1 MYNGINIV
9 YIWSLRIRTLMTS
22 IFRRLIFTICVFF
35 TLSSNSQE
43 GLPIYTDYL
52 TENYYLLHP
61 SMAGVNLQGIKLRMT
76 SRKHWLDQINA
87 PNLQTFSIDS
97 RLTDRSGVGMILF
110 KDENGYNS
118 QTGLTLTYAH
128 HINFND
134 DRSRMNEPNLFNYGS
149 INQLS
154 FGLSIGGVQNSL
166 DQTTFD
172 NYGIGGRLDPLIS
185 TINQS
190 SGYFNMD
197 IGASYVNFN
206 YFAHLTLKNVLF
218 SPSNIYGDEV
228 YDFSKNYTSFIK
240 YVASF
245 GYLFFTESPFS
256 FEPSVLFHGSK
267 LTSEKALDLN
277 LKSYYNLDYGYVWL
291 GLSYRQSFDGANYLD
306 GEKLTKQTY
315 QLITPFFGASYK
327 DFVFS
332 YNYSYQQGNILLG
345 DGGFHQLTLGYNI
358 SLFN

>member
-1 MYNGINIV
+1 MNTYCRN
-9 YIWSLRIRTLMTS
+9 
-22 IFRRLIFTICVFF
+22 LILLLSVILSTTIK
-35 TLSSNSQE
+35 SQE

-61 SMAGVNLQGIKLRMT
+61 SMAGVNLEGIKLRMT

-87 PNLQTFSIDS
+87 PNLQTFSADA
-97 RLTDRSGVGMILF
+97 RLNDRTGVGMIIF

-118 QTGLTLTYAH
+118 QTGVSLTYAH

-134 DRSRMNEPNLFNYGS
+134 NRARMNQPNLFNYGS

-166 DQTTFD
+166 DQTLFD
-172 NYGIGGRLDPLIS
+172 QYDIFGQQDPLIS
-185 TINQS
+185 NINQS

-197 IGASYVNFN
+197 VGISYVNFN

-218 SPSNIYGDEV
+218 SPSNIYGDQV

-256 FEPSVLFHGSK
+256 FEPSF
-267 LTSEKALDLN
+267 
-277 LKSYYNLDYGYVWL
+277 
-291 GLSYRQSFDGANYLD
+291 
-306 GEKLTKQTY
+306 
-315 QLITPFFGASYK
+315 LISWFK
-327 DFVFS
+327 I
-332 YNYSYQQGNILLG
+332 NK
-345 DGGFHQLTLGYNI
+345 
-358 SLFN
+358 

>member
-1 MYNGINIV
+1 MKV
-9 YIWSLRIRTLMTS
+9 YCKHL
-22 IFRRLIFTICVFF
+22 FF
-35 TLSSNSQE
+35 LFSFLFSSSTQSQE

-61 SMAGVNLQGIKLRMT
+61 SMAGVNLEGIKLRMS
-76 SRKHWLDQINA
+76 SRKNWLDQPDA
-87 PNLQTFSIDS
+87 PNLQTFSADA
-97 RLTDRSGVGMILF
+97 RLNDRSGVGLILF

-118 QTGLTLTYAH
+118 QTGLSLTYAH
-128 HINFND
+128 HINFNE

-154 FGLSIGGVQNSL
+154 FGISLGGVQNSL
-166 DQTTFD
+166 NSSTFQ
-172 NYGIGGRLDPLIS
+172 NVIGNQDPLIS
-185 TINQS
+185 AINQS

-197 IGASYVNFN
+197 VGASYVNFN

-218 SPSNIYGDEV
+218 SPSNIYGDQT

-245 GYLFFTESPFS
+245 GYLFFTETPFS

-267 LTSEKALDLN
+267 LTSEKAIDLN
-277 LKSYYNLDYGYVWL
+277 LKSYYNLDYGYMWL
-291 GLSYRQSFDGANYLD
+291 GLSYRQSFDSAQYLD
-306 GEKLTKQTY
+306 GQKISKQSY
-315 QLITPFFGASYK
+315 QLVTPIFGVSHK

-332 YNYSYQQGNILLG
+332 YNYSYQKGNIILG
-345 DGGFHQLTLGYNI
+345 TGGFHQVTLGYNI
-358 SLFN
+358 NLFN

>member
-1 MYNGINIV
+1 
-9 YIWSLRIRTLMTS
+9 
-22 IFRRLIFTICVFF
+22 
-35 TLSSNSQE
+35 
-43 GLPIYTDYL
+43 
-52 TENYYLLHP
+52 
-61 SMAGVNLQGIKLRMT
+61 MAGVNLEGIKIRMT
-76 SRKHWLDQINA
+76 SRKHWLDQPNA

-97 RLTDRSGVGMILF
+97 RLNNRNGVGMILF
-110 KDENGYNS
+110 KDENGYHA
-118 QTGLTLTYAH
+118 QTGLSLTYAH
-128 HINFND
+128 HINFNE

-166 DQTTFD
+166 DQTSFAPFEGEVD
-172 NYGIGGRLDPLIS
+172 NLI
-185 TINQS
+185 TQVMES

-197 IGASYVNFN
+197 IGVSYVNFN

-245 GYLFFTESPFS
+245 GYLFFTETPFS

-267 LTSEKALDLN
+267 LTSEKAIDLN
-277 LKSYYNLDYGYVWL
+277 LKSYYNLDYGYLWL
-291 GLSYRQSFDGANYLD
+291 GLSYRQSFDGAQYLD
-306 GEKLTKQTY
+306 GEKIGKQTY
-315 QLITPFFGASYK
+315 QLVTPIFGASYK

-332 YNYSYQQGNILLG
+332 YNYSYQRGNIVLG
-345 DGGFHQLTLGYNI
+345 NGGFHQLTLGYNI
-358 SLFN
+358 NLFN

>member
-1 MYNGINIV
+1 MI
-9 YIWSLRIRTLMTS
+9 S
-22 IFRRLIFTICVFF
+22 IFRRLSFTFFVFF
-35 TLSSNSQE
+35 TLSSTSQE

-61 SMAGVNLQGIKLRMT
+61 SMAGVNLEGIKIRMT
-76 SRKHWLDQINA
+76 SRKHWLDQPNA

-97 RLTDRSGVGMILF
+97 RLNNRNGVGMILF
-110 KDENGYNS
+110 KDENGYHA
-118 QTGLTLTYAH
+118 QTGLSLTYAH
-128 HINFND
+128 HINFNE

-166 DQTTFD
+166 DQTSFAPFVGEVD
-172 NYGIGGRLDPLIS
+172 NLI
-185 TINQS
+185 TQVMES

-197 IGASYVNFN
+197 IGVSYVNFN

-218 SPSNIYGDEV
+218 SPSNIYGDQV

-267 LTSEKALDLN
+267 LTSEKAIDLN
-277 LKSYYNLDYGYVWL
+277 VKSYYNLDYGYMWL
-291 GLSYRQSFDGANYLD
+291 GLSYRQSFDGAQYLD
-306 GEKLTKQTY
+306 GEKIGKQTY
-315 QLITPFFGASYK
+315 QLVTPIFGVSYK

-332 YNYSYQQGNILLG
+332 YNYSYQRGNIVLG
-345 DGGFHQLTLGYNI
+345 NGGFHQLTLGYNI
-358 SLFN
+358 DLFN

>member
-1 MYNGINIV
+1 MK
-9 YIWSLRIRTLMTS
+9 S
-22 IFRRLIFTICVFF
+22 IFRKLFF
-35 TLSSNSQE
+35 FLSLFFALSSSSQE

-61 SMAGVNLQGIKLRMT
+61 SMAGVNLEGIKIRMT
-76 SRKHWLDQINA
+76 SRKHWLDQPNA

-97 RLTDRSGVGMILF
+97 RLNNRNGVGMILF
-110 KDENGYNS
+110 KDENGYHA
-118 QTGLTLTYAH
+118 QTGLSLTYAH
-128 HINFND
+128 HINFNE

-166 DQTTFD
+166 DQTSFAPFVGEVD
-172 NYGIGGRLDPLIS
+172 NLI
-185 TINQS
+185 TQVMES

-197 IGASYVNFN
+197 IGVSYVNFN

-218 SPSNIYGDEV
+218 SPSNIYGDQV

-267 LTSEKALDLN
+267 LTSEKAIDLN
-277 LKSYYNLDYGYVWL
+277 VKSYYNLDYGYMWL
-291 GLSYRQSFDGANYLD
+291 GLSYRQSFDGAQYLD
-306 GEKLTKQTY
+306 GEKIGKQTY
-315 QLITPFFGASYK
+315 QLVTPIFGVSYK

-332 YNYSYQQGNILLG
+332 YNYSYQRGNIVLG
-345 DGGFHQLTLGYNI
+345 NGGFHQLTLGYNI
-358 SLFN
+358 NLFN

>member
-1 MYNGINIV
+1 MK
-9 YIWSLRIRTLMTS
+9 S
-22 IFRRLIFTICVFF
+22 IFRRLFFFLSLFF
-35 TLSSNSQE
+35 TLLSSSQE

-61 SMAGVNLQGIKLRMT
+61 SMAGVNLEGIKIRMT
-76 SRKHWLDQINA
+76 SRKHWLDQPNA

-97 RLTDRSGVGMILF
+97 RLNNRNGVGMILF
-110 KDENGYNS
+110 KDENGYHA
-118 QTGLTLTYAH
+118 QTGLSLTYAH
-128 HINFND
+128 HINFNE

-166 DQTTFD
+166 DQTSFAPFVGEVD
-172 NYGIGGRLDPLIS
+172 NLI
-185 TINQS
+185 TQVMES

-197 IGASYVNFN
+197 IGVSYVNFN

-218 SPSNIYGDEV
+218 SPSNIYGDQV

-267 LTSEKALDLN
+267 LTSEKAIDLN
-277 LKSYYNLDYGYVWL
+277 VKSYYNLDYGYMWL
-291 GLSYRQSFDGANYLD
+291 GLSYRQSFDGAQYLD
-306 GEKLTKQTY
+306 GEKIGKQTY
-315 QLITPFFGASYK
+315 QLVTPIFGVSYK

-332 YNYSYQQGNILLG
+332 YNYSYQRGNIVLG
-345 DGGFHQLTLGYNI
+345 NGGFHQLTLGYNI
-358 SLFN
+358 NLFN

>member
-1 MYNGINIV
+1 MI
-9 YIWSLRIRTLMTS
+9 S
-22 IFRRLIFTICVFF
+22 IFRRLSFTFFVFF
-35 TLSSNSQE
+35 TLSSTSQE

-61 SMAGVNLQGIKLRMT
+61 SMAGVNLEGIKIRMT
-76 SRKHWLDQINA
+76 SRKHWLDQPNA

-97 RLTDRSGVGMILF
+97 RLNNRNGVGMILF
-110 KDENGYNS
+110 KDENGYHA
-118 QTGLTLTYAH
+118 QTGLSLTYAH
-128 HINFND
+128 HINFNE

-166 DQTTFD
+166 DQTSFAPFVGEVD
-172 NYGIGGRLDPLIS
+172 NLI
-185 TINQS
+185 TRVMES

-197 IGASYVNFN
+197 VGVSYVNFN

-256 FEPSVLFHGSK
+256 FEPSILFHGSK
-267 LTSEKALDLN
+267 LTSEKAIDLN
-277 LKSYYNLDYGYVWL
+277 LKSYYNLDYGYLWL
-291 GLSYRQSFDGANYLD
+291 GLSYRQSFDGAQYLD
-306 GEKLTKQTY
+306 GEKIGKQTY
-315 QLITPFFGASYK
+315 QLVTPIFGVSYK

-332 YNYSYQQGNILLG
+332 YNYSYQRGNIVLG
-345 DGGFHQLTLGYNI
+345 NGGFHQLTLGYNI
-358 SLFN
+358 DLFN

>member
-1 MYNGINIV
+1 MK
-9 YIWSLRIRTLMTS
+9 S
-22 IFRRLIFTICVFF
+22 IFRRLFFTISLFF
-35 TLSSNSQE
+35 SLSSIAQE

-61 SMAGVNLQGIKLRMT
+61 SMAGVNLEGIKIRMT
-76 SRKHWLDQINA
+76 SRKHWLDQPNA

-97 RLTDRSGVGMILF
+97 RLNNRNGVGMILF
-110 KDENGYNS
+110 KDENGYHA
-118 QTGLTLTYAH
+118 QTGLSLTYAH
-128 HINFND
+128 HINFNE

-166 DQTTFD
+166 DQTSFAPFVGEVD
-172 NYGIGGRLDPLIS
+172 NLI
-185 TINQS
+185 TQVMES

-197 IGASYVNFN
+197 IGVSYVNFN

-256 FEPSVLFHGSK
+256 FEPSILFHGSK
-267 LTSEKALDLN
+267 LTSEKAIDLN
-277 LKSYYNLDYGYVWL
+277 LKSYYNLDYGYLWL
-291 GLSYRQSFDGANYLD
+291 GLSYRQSFDGAQYLD
-306 GEKLTKQTY
+306 GEKIGKQTY
-315 QLITPFFGASYK
+315 QLVTPIFGVSYK

-332 YNYSYQQGNILLG
+332 YNYSYQRGNIVLG
-345 DGGFHQLTLGYNI
+345 NGGFHQLTLGYNI
-358 SLFN
+358 NLFN

>member
-1 MYNGINIV
+1 MK
-9 YIWSLRIRTLMTS
+9 S
-22 IFRRLIFTICVFF
+22 IFRKLFF
-35 TLSSNSQE
+35 FLSLFFALSSSSQE

-61 SMAGVNLQGIKLRMT
+61 SMAGVNLEGIKIRMT
-76 SRKHWLDQINA
+76 SRKHWLDQPNA

-97 RLTDRSGVGMILF
+97 RLNNRNGVGMILF
-110 KDENGYNS
+110 KDENGYHA
-118 QTGLTLTYAH
+118 QTGLSLTYAH
-128 HINFND
+128 HINFNE

-166 DQTTFD
+166 DQTSFAPFVGEVD
-172 NYGIGGRLDPLIS
+172 NLI
-185 TINQS
+185 TQVMES

-197 IGASYVNFN
+197 IGVSYVNFN

-267 LTSEKALDLN
+267 LTSEKAIDLN
-277 LKSYYNLDYGYVWL
+277 VKSYYNLDYGYMWL
-291 GLSYRQSFDGANYLD
+291 GLSYRQSFDGAQYLD
-306 GEKLTKQTY
+306 GEKIGKQTY
-315 QLITPFFGASYK
+315 QLVTPIFGVSYK

-332 YNYSYQQGNILLG
+332 YNYSYQRGNIVLG
-345 DGGFHQLTLGYNI
+345 NGGFHQLTLGYNI
-358 SLFN
+358 NLFN

>member
-1 MYNGINIV
+1 MK
-9 YIWSLRIRTLMTS
+9 S
-22 IFRRLIFTICVFF
+22 IFRKLFF
-35 TLSSNSQE
+35 FLSLFFALSSSSQE

-61 SMAGVNLQGIKLRMT
+61 SMAGVNLEGIKIRMT
-76 SRKHWLDQINA
+76 SRKHWLDQPNA

-97 RLTDRSGVGMILF
+97 RLNNRNGVGMILF
-110 KDENGYNS
+110 KDENGYHA
-118 QTGLTLTYAH
+118 QTGLSLTYAH
-128 HINFND
+128 HINFNE

-166 DQTTFD
+166 DQTSFAPFVGEVD
-172 NYGIGGRLDPLIS
+172 NLI
-185 TINQS
+185 TQVMES

-197 IGASYVNFN
+197 IGVSYVNFN

-267 LTSEKALDLN
+267 LTSEKAIDLN
-277 LKSYYNLDYGYVWL
+277 LKSYYNLDYGYLWL
-291 GLSYRQSFDGANYLD
+291 GLSYRQSFDGAQYLD
-306 GEKLTKQTY
+306 GEKIGKQTY
-315 QLITPFFGASYK
+315 QLVTPIFGVSYK

-332 YNYSYQQGNILLG
+332 YNYSYQRGNIVLG
-345 DGGFHQLTLGYNI
+345 NGGFHQLTLGYNI
-358 SLFN
+358 DLFN

>member
-1 MYNGINIV
+1 MK
-9 YIWSLRIRTLMTS
+9 S
-22 IFRRLIFTICVFF
+22 IFRSLFFFLSLFF
-35 TLSSNSQE
+35 TLSSSSQE

-61 SMAGVNLQGIKLRMT
+61 SMAGVNLEGIKIRMT
-76 SRKHWLDQINA
+76 SRKHWLDQPNA

-97 RLTDRSGVGMILF
+97 RLNDRNGVGMILF
-110 KDENGYNS
+110 KDENGYHA
-118 QTGLTLTYAH
+118 QTGLSLTYAH
-128 HINFND
+128 HINFNE

-166 DQTTFD
+166 DQTSFAPFVGEVD
-172 NYGIGGRLDPLIS
+172 NLI
-185 TINQS
+185 TQVMES

-197 IGASYVNFN
+197 IGVSYVNFN

-267 LTSEKALDLN
+267 LTSEKAIDLN
-277 LKSYYNLDYGYVWL
+277 LKSYYNLDYGYLWL
-291 GLSYRQSFDGANYLD
+291 GLSYRQSFDGAQYLD
-306 GEKLTKQTY
+306 GEKIGKQTY
-315 QLITPFFGASYK
+315 QLVTPIFGVSYK

-332 YNYSYQQGNILLG
+332 YNYSYQRGNIVLG
-345 DGGFHQLTLGYNI
+345 NGGFHQLTLGYNI
-358 SLFN
+358 NLFN

>member
-1 MYNGINIV
+1 MK
-9 YIWSLRIRTLMTS
+9 S
-22 IFRRLIFTICVFF
+22 IFRSLFFFLSLFF
-35 TLSSNSQE
+35 TLSSSSQE

-61 SMAGVNLQGIKLRMT
+61 SMAGVNLEGIKIRMT
-76 SRKHWLDQINA
+76 SRKHWLDQPNA

-97 RLTDRSGVGMILF
+97 RLNDRNGVGMILF
-110 KDENGYNS
+110 KDENGYHA
-118 QTGLTLTYAH
+118 QTGLSLTYAH

-166 DQTTFD
+166 DQTSFAPFVGEVD
-172 NYGIGGRLDPLIS
+172 NLI
-185 TINQS
+185 TQVMES

-197 IGASYVNFN
+197 IGVSYVNFN

-267 LTSEKALDLN
+267 LTSEKAIDLN
-277 LKSYYNLDYGYVWL
+277 LKSYYNLDYGYLWL
-291 GLSYRQSFDGANYLD
+291 GLSYRQSFDGAQYLD
-306 GEKLTKQTY
+306 GEKIGKQTY
-315 QLITPFFGASYK
+315 QLVTPIFGVSYK

-332 YNYSYQQGNILLG
+332 YNYSYQRGNIVLG
-345 DGGFHQLTLGYNI
+345 NGGFHQLTLGYNI
-358 SLFN
+358 NLFN

>member
-1 MYNGINIV
+1 M
-9 YIWSLRIRTLMTS
+9 RS
-22 IFRRLIFTICVFF
+22 IFRRLFFTVCVFF
-35 TLSSNSQE
+35 TLSSSSQE

-61 SMAGVNLQGIKLRMT
+61 SMAGVNLEGIKIRMT
-76 SRKHWLDQINA
+76 SRKHWLDQPNA

-97 RLTDRSGVGMILF
+97 RLNNRNGVGMILF
-110 KDENGYNS
+110 KDENGYHA

-128 HINFND
+128 HINFNE
-134 DRSRMNEPNLFNYGS
+134 DRSRMNYPTLFNYGS

-166 DQTTFD
+166 DQTSFAPFEGEVD
-172 NYGIGGRLDPLIS
+172 NLI
-185 TINQS
+185 TQVMES

-197 IGASYVNFN
+197 LGVSYVNFN

-256 FEPSVLFHGSK
+256 FEPSVLFYGSK
-267 LTSEKALDLN
+267 LTSEKAIDLN
-277 LKSYYNLDYGYVWL
+277 LKSYYNLDYGYMWL
-291 GLSYRQSFDGANYLD
+291 GLSYRQSFDGANYRD
-306 GEKLTKQTY
+306 GEKINKQTY
-315 QLITPFFGASYK
+315 QLITPIFGASYK

-332 YNYSYQQGNILLG
+332 YNYSYQQGNIIMG
-345 DGGFHQLTLGYNI
+345 NGGFHQITLGYNI
-358 SLFN
+358 DLFN

>member
-1 MYNGINIV
+1 MK
-9 YIWSLRIRTLMTS
+9 S
-22 IFRRLIFTICVFF
+22 IFRRLFFFLSLFF
-35 TLSSNSQE
+35 TLSSSSQE

-61 SMAGVNLQGIKLRMT
+61 SMAGVNLEGIKIRMT
-76 SRKHWLDQINA
+76 SRKHWLDQPNA

-97 RLTDRSGVGMILF
+97 RLNDRNGVGMILF
-110 KDENGYNS
+110 KDENGYHA
-118 QTGLTLTYAH
+118 QTGLSLTYAH

-166 DQTTFD
+166 DQTSFAPFVGEVD
-172 NYGIGGRLDPLIS
+172 NLI
-185 TINQS
+185 TQVMES

-197 IGASYVNFN
+197 IGVSYVNFN

-267 LTSEKALDLN
+267 LTSEKAIDLN
-277 LKSYYNLDYGYVWL
+277 LKSYYNLDYGYLWL
-291 GLSYRQSFDGANYLD
+291 GLSYRQSFDGAQYLD
-306 GEKLTKQTY
+306 GEKIGKQTY
-315 QLITPFFGASYK
+315 QLVTPIFGVSYK

-332 YNYSYQQGNILLG
+332 YNYSYQRGNIVLG
-345 DGGFHQLTLGYNI
+345 NGGFHQLTLGYNI
-358 SLFN
+358 NLFN

>member
-1 MYNGINIV
+1 MK
-9 YIWSLRIRTLMTS
+9 SLFRKIFFFIS
-22 IFRRLIFTICVFF
+22 IFF
-35 TLSSNSQE
+35 TLSSSSQE

-61 SMAGVNLQGIKLRMT
+61 SMAGVNLEGIKIRMT
-76 SRKHWLDQINA
+76 SRKHWLDQPNA

-97 RLTDRSGVGMILF
+97 RLNNRNGVGMILF
-110 KDENGYNS
+110 KDENGYHA
-118 QTGLTLTYAH
+118 QTGLSLTYAH
-128 HINFND
+128 HINFNE

-166 DQTTFD
+166 DQTSFAPFEGEVD
-172 NYGIGGRLDPLIS
+172 NLI
-185 TINQS
+185 TQVMES

-197 IGASYVNFN
+197 LGVSYVNFN

-256 FEPSVLFHGSK
+256 FEPSVLFYGSK
-267 LTSEKALDLN
+267 LTSEKAIDLN
-277 LKSYYNLDYGYVWL
+277 LKSYYNLDYGYMWL
-291 GLSYRQSFDGANYLD
+291 GLSYRQSFDGAQYLD
-306 GEKLTKQTY
+306 GEKIGKQTY
-315 QLITPFFGASYK
+315 QLVTPIFGVSYK

-332 YNYSYQQGNILLG
+332 YNYSYQIGNIVLG
-345 DGGFHQLTLGYNI
+345 NGGFHQLTLGYNI
-358 SLFN
+358 DLFN

>member
-1 MYNGINIV
+1 MKN
-9 YIWSLRIRTLMTS
+9 
-22 IFRRLIFTICVFF
+22 IFRRLFFTACVFF
-35 TLSSNSQE
+35 TLSSSSQE

-61 SMAGVNLQGIKLRMT
+61 SMAGVNLEGIKIRMT
-76 SRKHWLDQINA
+76 SRKHWLDQPNA

-97 RLTDRSGVGMILF
+97 RLNNRNGVGMILF
-110 KDENGYNS
+110 KDENGYHA
-118 QTGLTLTYAH
+118 QTGLSLTYAH
-128 HINFND
+128 HINFNE

-166 DQTTFD
+166 DQTSFAPFVGEVD
-172 NYGIGGRLDPLIS
+172 NLI
-185 TINQS
+185 TQVMES

-197 IGASYVNFN
+197 IGVSYVNFN

-245 GYLFFTESPFS
+245 GYLFFTETPFS

-267 LTSEKALDLN
+267 LTSEKAIDLN
-277 LKSYYNLDYGYVWL
+277 LKSYYNLDYGYLWL
-291 GLSYRQSFDGANYLD
+291 GLSYRQSFDGAQYLD
-306 GEKLTKQTY
+306 GEKIGKQTY
-315 QLITPFFGASYK
+315 QLVTPIFGVSYK

-332 YNYSYQQGNILLG
+332 YNYSYQRGNIVLG
-345 DGGFHQLTLGYNI
+345 NGGFHQLTLGYNI
-358 SLFN
+358 NLFN